1 MRSPY
6 YLSNDGKRFAKD
18 RSLLEQASVSRICL
32 ILLSH
37 PEGMSIKNLV
47 DEIYEY
53 GKEHYGIK
61 TKPDAKSSLYQE
73 VYQGCAY
80 LKKTR
85 LIDRTEISNGKRQV
99 IVNIRLKNF
108 ICEIFKPKSGRRF
121 LVTLNKPLVSKRH
134 YSISDLSQPHS
145 LWQDFPYFN
154 GALYDVWNIKIQ
166 NTKKVIEGSN
176 YKIKRT
182 SDYINAIKRNGTE
195 SERTAVLPEKE
206 KEIQEDT
213 EELKQKE
220 SDLSCLQEDLVKVK
234 NFGNVSN
241 SGLNDVE
248 IEFLLEKLDKEHLQ
262 KRIDALKLG
271 GMLNYIGEDSNIIKI
286 FVTELKSSMKK
297 SPYFPY
303 EEILGFKDID
313 TKPITD
319 TVLSAIKIRAGW
331 NEEDKS
337 FLETHHFLAKERP
350 QKACTLGCEEC
361 NMKMLR
367 KKQRR
372 SATRSGL

>member
-1 MRSPY
+1 
-6 YLSNDGKRFAKD
+6 
-18 RSLLEQASVSRICL
+18 
-32 ILLSH
+32 
-37 PEGMSIKNLV
+37 MSIKNLAN
-47 DEIYEY
+47 EIYKY

-61 TKPDAKSSLYQE
+61 TEPDAKSSLYQE

-80 LKKTR
+80 LKKAK
-85 LIDRTEISNGKRQV
+85 LIATTETEDDKRQV
-99 IVNIRLKNF
+99 IINIQLKNF
-108 ICEIFKPKSGRRF
+108 VCEIFKPKSGRRP
-121 LVTLNKPLVSKRH
+121 LVTLNKPLVSKCY

-145 LWQDFPYFN
+145 LWQDFPYFS
-154 GALYDVWNIKIQ
+154 GTLYDVWNIKIQ

-176 YKIKRT
+176 TKIKRT
-182 SDYINAIKRNGTE
+182 SDYINAIKRHGTE
-195 SERTAVLPEKE
+195 DERTIVLPEKE
-206 KEIQEDT
+206 KEIQEDM

-234 NFGNVSN
+234 NFGDISN
-241 SGLNDVE
+241 SGLNDAE
-248 IEFLLEKLDKEHLQ
+248 IEFLFEKLDNEYLK
-262 KRIDALKLG
+262 KRIEALKIG

-303 EEILGFKDID
+303 EEILGFKDTD

-331 NEEDKS
+331 NEDDRN

-367 KKQRR
+367 KKQHH